1 MENILTFELS
11 IEGGENIEILIGSAA
26 CMQLSNTFIFVVNR
40 V

>member
-11 IEGGENIEILIGSAA
+11 RGWREFRDSHRKRAVHT
-26 CMQLSNTFIFVVNR
+26 QLPNTFIFVVNR